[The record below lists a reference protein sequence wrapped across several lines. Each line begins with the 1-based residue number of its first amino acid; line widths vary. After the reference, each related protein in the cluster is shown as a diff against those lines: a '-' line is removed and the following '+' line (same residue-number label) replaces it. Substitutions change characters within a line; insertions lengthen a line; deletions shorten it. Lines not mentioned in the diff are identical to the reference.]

1 MIAATEGLV
10 ETLNSRR
17 KELERV
23 AESLGVAAQAV
34 DSAVLTPA
42 QMRLVA
48 SGLRE
53 VQGELHDLS
62 DNLRLLVARADMLYS
77 S

>member
-1 MIAATEGLV
+1 MTLVTEGLF

-17 KELERV
+17 RELESV

-34 DSAVLTPA
+34 DSASLTPA

-53 VQGELHDLS
+53 VQGELHDMS
-62 DNLRLLVARADMLYS
+62 DTLKLLVAQEGMFHS